1 MKRTEYFKKIYQV
14 VARIPRGRV
23 ATYGQL
29 AYLAGFPQAPRIAG
43 QSLCFAPPGLPCHR
57 CVNSVGRLAP
67 DFPGQRALLMAEG
80 ISFRPNGNVDLKRH
94 LWDPFED
101 SPFS

>member
-1 MKRTEYFKKIYQV
+1 MMKRSEYFNKVYEI
-14 VARIPRGRV
+14 VARIPYGRV

-43 QSLCFAPPGLPCHR
+43 QALCFAPEGLPCHR

-67 DFPGQRALLMAEG
+67 DFPDQRARLEAEG
-80 ISFRPNGNVDLKRH
+80 VAFLQSGKVNLKKH
-94 LWDPFED
+94 LWDPFEG
-101 SPFS
+101 